1 MPEEIRNV
9 GAKTEI
15 VLQRQKKKK
24 KKKKEREEEEVGFSL
39 SFIYLFFF
47 FLVKQ
52 IALELEGHLG
62 LELTTKRQQL

>member
-24 KKKKEREEEEVGFSL
+24 KKKRKEEEVGFSL
-39 SFIYLFFF
+39 SFICFF